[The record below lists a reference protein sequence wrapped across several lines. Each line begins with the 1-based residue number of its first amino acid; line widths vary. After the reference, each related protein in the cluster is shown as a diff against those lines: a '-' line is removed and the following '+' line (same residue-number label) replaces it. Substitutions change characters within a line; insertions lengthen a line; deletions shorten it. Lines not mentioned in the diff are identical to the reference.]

1 MKKINNILGVF
12 LNKEKNKDFI
22 LFEAMQKKWKAK
34 IPQKIKNNAK
44 IIDYT
49 DGTLVL
55 KAKNPS
61 WKNELVF
68 FVEEIKKN
76 FQQKKIK

>member
-12 LNKEKNKDFI
+12 LNKYKNKDFVF
-22 LFEAMQKKWKAK
+22 FETMQKKWKTK
-34 IPQKIKNNAK
+34 IPQKIRNKAK

-49 DGTLVL
+49 DGILVL
-55 KAKNPS
+55 KAKSPS
-61 WKNELVF
+61 WKNELLF

>member
-1 MKKINNILGVF
+1 MKKINNILEVF
-12 LNKEKNKDFI
+12 LSKEKNKDFV
-22 LFEAMQKKWKAK
+22 LFEKMQKKWKTK
-34 IPQKIKNNAK
+34 IPQKIRNNAK

-49 DGTLVL
+49 DGVLVL
-55 KAKNPS
+55 KAKSPS
-61 WKNELVF
+61 WKNELLF

>member
-22 LFEAMQKKWKAK
+22 LFETMQKKWKTK
-34 IPQKIKNNAK
+34 IPQKIRNNAK

-49 DGTLVL
+49 DGVLVL

-61 WKNELVF
+61 WKNELLF